1 MSTASS
7 GGSWP
12 PIIGA
17 NMANGGEA
25 DTKIVGDLGKD
36 IDLLLAADDKM
47 SEKELIR
54 EILRIMRIEQPFL
67 VQSLADHSRV
77 MTMWRTY
84 RPAAWAAGIVIA
96 AFLTLLATG
105 RATVIIR

>member
-1 MSTASS
+1 
-7 GGSWP
+7 
-12 PIIGA
+12 
-17 NMANGGEA
+17 
-25 DTKIVGDLGKD
+25 
-36 IDLLLAADDKM
+36 
-47 SEKELIR
+47 
-54 EILRIMRIEQPFL
+54 
-67 VQSLADHSRV
+67 